1 MAAIHPALSV
11 GYTYPMITESEIQ
24 STEPSASESGGRSFL
39 SKLLGG
45 EFGLAVTYWLLFFLG
60 AGSFFIFGSQAVDR
74 ERWLLY
80 LGIVVTALAYT
91 FLLILGI
98 KAAYKGPQLWKV
110 MSRTSSIFMI
120 INVLVG
126 ISTLGFIY

>member
-1 MAAIHPALSV
+1 M
-11 GYTYPMITESEIQ
+11 G
-24 STEPSASESGGRSFL
+24 
-39 SKLLGG
+39 KLLSG

-60 AGSFFIFGSQAVDR
+60 ASSFFIFGSQAVDQ

-80 LGIVVTALAYT
+80 LGIVVAALAYT
-91 FLLILGI
+91 SLLILGI